1 MIEVMKDNSR
11 LAGEIYQRQ
20 DEKYER
26 YNKQDRNALLERH
39 SQHGT
44 RERND
49 DQRGRDDGADGGVKY
64 RPVEQRGPT
73 RRPRCSLTAKLRCAI
88 LTMQDLTATR
98 AGRLMSV

>member
-1 MIEVMKDNSR
+1 MIEVMKGNSR

-39 SQHGT
+39 AANGA
-44 RERND
+44 RKRND

-64 RPVEQRGPT
+64 
-73 RRPRCSLTAKLRCAI
+73 
-88 LTMQDLTATR
+88 
-98 AGRLMSV
+98 